1 MKTFLC
7 AIFLGTC
14 ICTFISAEDANTL
27 ILQLKNK
34 DPEIRRVA
42 AKTLGENGED
52 DAKVVAALILG
63 LQDKD
68 TFVRRFS
75 AQSLGN
81 LKTKNKDAIPAL
93 AALLNNEDEKK
104 ENQNAAANSLGKIGA
119 ESFSVLHSAFK
130 DKSKPINIR
139 EKAIDAI
146 GVLGKDGKYA
156 VPDLMETLKDND
168 LRFSSAV
175 ALGKIGSEAKQAK
188 ESLKL
193 IVEDK
198 KQRDKSFKDA
208 ASTALKNIGN

>member
-1 MKTFLC
+1 MRHFFS
-7 AIFLGTC
+7 AAFLGAF
-14 ICTFISAEDANTL
+14 ICTFISAEDTNKL

-42 AKTLGENGED
+42 AKALGDAGED
-52 DAKVVAALILG
+52 DAKIIGALILG

-81 LKTKNKDAIPAL
+81 LKTQNKEAIPAL
-93 AALLNNEDEKK
+93 AALLNSAEEKK
-104 ENQNAAANSLGKIGA
+104 ENQSAAAISLGKIGSS
-119 ESFSVLHSAFK
+119 SFSVLHSAFI
-130 DKSKPINIR
+130 DKSKPTNIR
-139 EKAIDAI
+139 EKAIEAI
-146 GVLGKDGKYA
+146 GTLGKDGKSA
-156 VPDLMETLKDND
+156 VPDLMETLKDEE
-168 LRFSSAV
+168 LRFASAV

-208 ASTALKNIGN
+208 ASAALKNIGN